1 VPALL
6 SPHVLFSPDTATPA
20 RGAVVV
26 YAPGDAAELERAA
39 VAMGLASGTATTVE
53 VAVPTDDGPRI
64 QQCAALAVSLAEALP
79 TLLAGQDPS
88 LPSWRRAPDTAVVWS
103 AAARLAVRLVHGH
116 QIVPTLVTVDDGT
129 VHAAWRALPEAHPHT
144 RALAERLAYLLPPA
158 GHALHLADG
167 RVWAAET
174 LLRSFFDAVA
184 DLLARDADDER
195 DDGRPQRPR
204 ARLLPWTARWSE
216 ALVDPRDPV
225 VPLRDDAA
233 DIVAGIEAW
242 HGFDPSGEAGLTE
255 LRLTAPDTQDGP
267 WQLDFGVRATTG
279 AFVPAA
285 DIWDARGED
294 ETADPVLLQE
304 TLLRGL
310 GRCARIFSPLDEA
323 LHTAAPSG
331 IELELEEAWDFI
343 REAAPLLE
351 GSDVI
356 VVLPSDLV
364 EEPPHL
370 RLRIGAE
377 EAEDADGDEV
387 AEAAAEPALV
397 DVLGAEEPVGLLAD
411 YRWEVALGHE
421 TLSAADLDDLISRD
435 TPLVRWQDR
444 WVRVAPEIRDRLAS
458 LTDGSLPLAEGLLLG
473 LAGSTSIG
481 GLPGHPDDDDDIVE
495 VVADGRV
502 AVMLDRL
509 RNAGD
514 ELPERTAPEGFVGA
528 LRPYQERG
536 VAWLQGM
543 ASLGL
548 GAILADDMGLGKTI
562 QLIAH
567 LLWRGD
573 SGPHLVVC
581 PTSVVGNWE
590 REVERF
596 APGLEVT
603 RFHGP
608 ERAGSLDGVQGVVI
622 TSYGV
627 VRRDPEVLAAVDW
640 DIVTLDE
647 AQHVKNPS
655 TAGAKAVRTLQAQQ
669 VVVLTGTP
677 LENRLAELWA
687 LLDVTNRGLLGTRGR
702 FGRRYVAPIERR
714 RDPLATTRLRRVVGP
729 FILRRTKD
737 DPAVVSDLPPK
748 IERTVPCGLTTE
760 QAELYQAAVDRVLG
774 GERLKGA
781 SAMERRGRVLGLL
794 TELKQICNHPA
805 QYLRERD
812 PGRARGHELPGRSGK
827 LAAAREIIREAAD
840 AGDQVLV
847 FTQYVEMGRLLV
859 NQIGSDLGVE
869 IPFLHGGVAGRARD
883 RMVDAFQGE
892 GADLTP
898 PVLVVSLRAGG
909 TGLNLTAATH
919 VLHYDR
925 WWNPAVEDQATDRA
939 HRIGQHRT
947 VEVHKLVTAGTVEE
961 RVADLLERKRALADT
976 VVGAGEQWITEL
988 GEDELRELVVL
999 SATGEELE
1007 EDTFEDEAWPDRY
1020 DNVAAEQEVR

>member
-1 VPALL
+1 
-6 SPHVLFSPDTATPA
+6 
-20 RGAVVV
+20 
-26 YAPGDAAELERAA
+26 
-39 VAMGLASGTATTVE
+39 MGLPTGSPVTAR
-53 VAVPTDDGPRI
+53 VAVPTEDGPQLRDCNAI
-64 QQCAALAVSLAEALP
+64 AVPLAAALP
-79 TLLAGQDPS
+79 TLLRGLDPN
-88 LPSWRRAPDTAVVWS
+88 LPSWRRAPDSALVWS
-103 AAARLAVRLVHGH
+103 AAARLAVRLVAAQ
-116 QIVPTLVTVDDGT
+116 QIAPTLAMSADDV
-129 VHAAWRALPEAHPHT
+129 VHAAWRALAEAHPQT
-144 RALAERLAYLLPPA
+144 RALLERLTDALPPA
-158 GHALHLADG
+158 AHALHQGEG
-167 RVWAAET
+167 RVWSAEA
-174 LLRSFFDAVA
+174 LLGAFMDAVA
-184 DLLARDADDER
+184 DLLARQPQATTDA
-195 DDGRPQRPR
+195 RPGRPR
-204 ARLLPWTARWSE
+204 ARLLPWTARWAE
-216 ALVDPRDPV
+216 ALVDPDDPV

-242 HGFDPSGEAGLTE
+242 HGSDQTGDAGLTE
-255 LRLTAPDTQDGP
+255 LRLSSPSTQDGT
-267 WQLDFGVRATTG
+267 WVLELGVRTPRG
-279 AFVPAA
+279 ALLPAA
-285 DIWDARGED
+285 EIWEGASGLDED
-294 ETADPVLLQE
+294 VDPVLLQE

-310 GRCARIFSPLDEA
+310 GRSGRVFPPLDAA
-323 LHTAAPSG
+323 LHMADPSS
-331 IELELEEAWDFI
+331 IELDLDDAWHFI

-356 VVLPSDLV
+356 VVLPTDLV
-364 EEPPHL
+364 DEPPRI

-377 EAEDADGDEV
+377 EEPSSDDQPDLASLFA
-387 AEAAAEPALV
+387 AEAQL
-397 DVLGAEEPVGLLAD
+397 DRQLIAD
-411 YRWEVALGHE
+411 YRWEIALGHE
-421 TLSAADLDDLISRD
+421 TLSARDLDELISRNA
-435 TPLVRWQDR
+435 PLVRWQDR
-444 WVRVAPEIRDRLAS
+444 WVRVAPEVRERLAG
-458 LTDGSLPLAEGLLLG
+458 LTDGAVPLAEGLLLG
-473 LAGSTSIG
+473 LAGSTAIG
-481 GLPGHPDDDDDIVE
+481 GLPGLPEDDHDVVE
-495 VVADGRV
+495 VVAEGRV
-502 AVMLDRL
+502 AALLERL
-509 RNAGD
+509 RGAGD
-514 ELPERTAPEGFVGA
+514 EVEQLGPPDGFVGE

-543 ASLGL
+543 AQLGL

-567 LLWRGD
+567 LLWRGGE
-573 SGPHLVVC
+573 GPHLVIC

-590 REVERF
+590 REVARF

-608 ERAGSLDGVQGVVI
+608 ERGETLREVRGVVI

-627 VRRDPEVLAAVDW
+627 VRRDGEVLADVDW
-640 DIVTLDE
+640 DVVTLDE

-669 VVVLTGTP
+669 MVVLTGTP
-677 LENRLAELWA
+677 LENRLGELWA

-714 RDPLATTRLRRVVGP
+714 RDPAATTRLRRVVGP
-729 FILRRTKD
+729 FILRRTKE
-737 DPAVVSDLPPK
+737 DPGVLSDLPPK

-774 GERLKGA
+774 SDALKGA

-805 QYLRERD
+805 QYLRQRD
-812 PGRARGHELPGRSGK
+812 PARARTDELIGRSGK

-840 AGDQVLV
+840 AGDRVLL

-859 NQIGSDLGVE
+859 TQLGSDLGAD

-892 GADLTP
+892 GPEIAP

-939 HRIGQHRT
+939 HRIGQLRT

-961 RVADLLERKRALADT
+961 RVAELLERKRALADT

-999 SATGEELE
+999 SAAGEDLD
-1007 EDTFEDEAWPDRY
+1007 EDPFDEDVWSDRF
-1020 DNVAAEQEVR
+1020 DPLAAEQEVR

>member
-1 VPALL
+1 ML
-6 SPHVLFSPDTATPA
+6 
-20 RGAVVV
+20 V
-26 YAPGDAAELERAA
+26 YASGDGTELDRAAAALGLPGGAPTQVEMAVPGDEGPQISAC
-39 VAMGLASGTATTVE
+39 TA
-53 VAVPTDDGPRI
+53 VAVPLD
-64 QQCAALAVSLAEALP
+64 EALP
-79 TLLAGQDPS
+79 SLLAGQDPS
-88 LPSWRRAPDTAVVWS
+88 LPSWRRAPDSAVVWS
-103 AAARLAVRLVHGH
+103 AAARLAVRLVQGH
-116 QIVPTLVTVDDGT
+116 QIAPTLVPAADGS
-129 VHAAWRALPEAHPHT
+129 VHAAWRALPEAHPQT
-144 RALAERLAYLLPPA
+144 RALAERLAHALPPA
-158 GHALHLADG
+158 GHALHRGQG
-167 RVWAAET
+167 RVWSAEA
-174 LLRSFFDAVA
+174 LLRAFLDAVA
-184 DLLARDADDER
+184 DLLARDGSQVD
-195 DDGRPQRPR
+195 DDGRPKRPR

-216 ALVDPRDPV
+216 ALVDPHDPV

-233 DIVAGIEAW
+233 DIVAGITAW
-242 HGFDPSGEAGLTE
+242 HGIDQTGDTGLTE
-255 LRLTAPDTQDGP
+255 LQLTAPDTQDGT
-267 WQLDFGVRATTG
+267 WRLDFGVRSPSG
-279 AFVPAA
+279 VLVPAA
-285 DIWDARGED
+285 DIWDARSAED
-294 ETADPVLLQE
+294 APDPVLLQE
-304 TLLRGL
+304 ALLRGL
-310 GRCARIFSPLDEA
+310 GRCARIFPPLDEA

-331 IELELEEAWDFI
+331 IDLGLDDAWDFI
-343 REAAPLLE
+343 REVSPLLE

-364 EEPPHL
+364 DEPPQI

-377 EAEDADGDEV
+377 GEV
-387 AEAAAEPALV
+387 GQE
-397 DVLGAEEPVGLLAD
+397 EEPDLAELFDSEELDRSLFAD
-411 YRWEVALGHE
+411 YRWEIALGHE
-421 TLSAADLDDLISRD
+421 TLSAGDLDELISRQS
-435 TPLVRWQDR
+435 PLVRWGDR
-444 WVRVAPEIRDRLAS
+444 WVRVAPEIRDRLAA
-458 LTDGSLPLAEGLLLG
+458 LTDGSVPLAEGLLLG
-473 LAGSTSIG
+473 LAGSTPLG
-481 GLPGHPDDDDDIVE
+481 VLPGHPDEDQDVVE
-495 VVADGRV
+495 VVAEGRV
-502 AVMLDRL
+502 AALLERL
-509 RNAGD
+509 RAAG
-514 ELPERTAPEGFVGA
+514 EETPHVGAPEGFVGE

-543 ASLGL
+543 AQLGL

-567 LLWRGD
+567 LLWRGGE
-573 SGPHLVVC
+573 GPHLVVC

-590 REVERF
+590 REIARF

-608 ERAGSLDGVQGVVI
+608 ERADTLEGVRGVVV

-627 VRRDPEVLAAVDW
+627 VRRDPELLAKVDW
-640 DIVTLDE
+640 DVVTLDE

-655 TAGAKAVRTLQAQQ
+655 TAGAKAVRTLQAAQ

-714 RDPLATTRLRRVVGP
+714 RDPAATTRLRRVVGP
-729 FILRRTKD
+729 FILRRTKE
-737 DPAVVSDLPPK
+737 DPGVVSDLPPK

-760 QAELYQAAVDRVLG
+760 QAELYKAAVDRVLG
-774 GERLKGA
+774 SDRLKGA

-794 TELKQICNHPA
+794 TELKQICNHPS

-812 PGRARGHELPGRSGK
+812 PSRARTHELTGRSGK
-827 LAAAREIIREAAD
+827 LAAAREIVREAAN

-859 NQIGSDLGVE
+859 NQIGTDLGVE

-892 GADLTP
+892 GAEVPP

-999 SATGEELE
+999 SATGEDLE
-1007 EDTFEDEAWPDRY
+1007 EEQFEDEAWPDRY
-1020 DNVAAEQEVR
+1020 EGLGAEQEVH